1 MSRLHLCSPC
11 SFGTRGRRGEG
22 ERGRKT
28 IFKSPLQ
35 HKRKDRIQE
44 SETRNQEKAEN
55 HSFVQTIMEV
65 EGFALLFY
73 SDSRFLIP
81 DFSKIA
87 RSI

>member
-1 MSRLHLCSPC
+1 MNKCRNQ
-11 SFGTRGRRGEG
+11 
-22 ERGRKT
+22 
-28 IFKSPLQ
+28 KSG
-35 HKRKDRIQE
+35 
-44 SETRNQEKAEN
+44 TRNQEKAEN